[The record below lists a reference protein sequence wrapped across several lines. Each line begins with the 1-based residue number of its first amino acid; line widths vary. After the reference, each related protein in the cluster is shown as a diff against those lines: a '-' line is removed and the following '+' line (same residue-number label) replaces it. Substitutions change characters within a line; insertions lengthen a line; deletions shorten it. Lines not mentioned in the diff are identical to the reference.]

1 MKGVIGRVAGIRVGG
16 VILPLLLL
24 WAVMAL
30 TSDRF
35 LTFININNILVQFSI
50 IGVLAIG
57 TTFVVIAREIDLSIG
72 SIEGFCAVVA
82 AMCAVTFAIPW
93 PIAVAIAVAAGAF
106 IGLFNGAMVTLVG
119 VPSFVVTLGSLGI
132 VSGLA
137 LTITQ
142 GQSIYGFSDGYLM
155 IGQGR
160 VLGLNIS
167 VIFCLLLV
175 LIFQGLLKGTSTGL
189 NFYAVG
195 GNEKAAR
202 LAGISVVRTKL
213 IAFVLS
219 GACAGFAGVM
229 VSSRL
234 NAANPTFGTL
244 DLLDAIAAVVIGGAA
259 LTGGVGSIV
268 GAAAGALLIVSIR
281 NGLNLHGVNPFV
293 QQTAIGLMIII
304 AALLDRLS
312 SRNRG

>member
-1 MKGVIGRVAGIRVGG
+1 MARLMKLRIGG
-16 VILPLLLL
+16 VLLPLVIL
-24 WAVMAL
+24 WVVMAL

-35 LTFININNILVQFSI
+35 LTFININNVLVQFSI
-50 IGVLAIG
+50 IGVLAVG

-72 SIEGFCAVVA
+72 SIMGFCAVTA
-82 AMCAVTFAIPW
+82 ALTAVTLGLPW
-93 PIAVAIAVAAGAF
+93 PVAVLIAIAAGAAF
-106 IGLFNGAMVTLVG
+106 GLFNGAMVTIVG

-132 VSGLA
+132 VNGLA
-137 LTITQ
+137 LTLTQ
-142 GQSIYGFSDGYLM
+142 GQSIYGFPDGYLV

-160 VLGLNIS
+160 ILGINVSVL
-167 VIFCLLLV
+167 FCLALV
-175 LIFQGLLKGTSTGL
+175 LILQGVLKGTGTGL

-219 GACAGFAGVM
+219 GACAGLAGVM

-259 LTGGVGSIV
+259 LSGGVGSIV

-281 NGLNLHGVNPFV
+281 NGLNLHGVNPFI
-293 QQTAIGLMIII
+293 QQTAIGLMIIV

-312 SRNRG
+312 QRNRA

>member
-1 MKGVIGRVAGIRVGG
+1 MDRLMKLRIGG
-16 VILPLLLL
+16 VLLPLVIL
-24 WAVMAL
+24 WVVMSI

-35 LTFININNILVQFSI
+35 LTFININNVLVQFSI
-50 IGVLAIG
+50 IGVLAVG
-57 TTFVVIAREIDLSIG
+57 TTFVVITREIDLSIG
-72 SIEGFCAVVA
+72 SIMGFCAVTA
-82 AMCAVTFAIPW
+82 AFTAVTFDIPW
-93 PIAVAIAVAAGAF
+93 PVAVAIAIFAGAGF
-106 IGLFNGAMVTLVG
+106 GLFNGAMVTLVG

-132 VSGLA
+132 VNGLA
-137 LTITQ
+137 LTLTQ
-142 GQSIYGFSDGYLM
+142 GQSIYGFPDGYLV

-160 VLGLNIS
+160 ILGINVSVL
-167 VIFCLLLV
+167 FCLALV
-175 LIFQGLLKGTSTGL
+175 IILQGVLKGTRTGL

-219 GACAGFAGVM
+219 GACAGLAGVL

-234 NAANPTFGTL
+234 NAANPTFGAF

-259 LTGGVGSIV
+259 LSGGVGSIV

-281 NGLNLHGVNPFV
+281 NGLNLHGVNPFI
-293 QQTAIGLMIII
+293 QQTAIGLMIIV
-304 AALLDRLS
+304 AALIDHISR
-312 SRNRG
+312 RNRA

>member
-1 MKGVIGRVAGIRVGG
+1 MSTFQKFRVGG
-16 VILPLLLL
+16 VLLPLVVL
-24 WAVMAL
+24 WIVMTL

-35 LTFININNILVQFSI
+35 FTFININNILVQFSI

-57 TTFVVIAREIDLSIG
+57 TTFVIISREIDLSIG

-82 AMCAVTFAIPW
+82 GIFAVSLGYPW
-93 PIAVAIAVAAGAF
+93 PIAVAISMAAGGL
-106 IGLFNGAMVTLVG
+106 IGLFNGAMVAIVG

-137 LTITQ
+137 LSLTG
-142 GQSIYGFSDGYLM
+142 GQSLYGFPSGYQA
-155 IGQGR
+155 IGQAR
-160 VLGLNIS
+160 IFGLNIS
-167 VIFCLLLV
+167 VIICVVLVLLLH
-175 LIFQGLLKGTSTGL
+175 GLLRGTGIGL

-195 GNEKAAR
+195 GNERAAR
-202 LAGISVVRTKL
+202 MAGISVVRTKI
-213 IAFVLS
+213 IAFILS
-219 GACAGFAGVM
+219 GTCAGLAGVM

-259 LTGGVGSIV
+259 LTGGVGSII
-268 GAAAGALLIVSIR
+268 GAAAGALLIVTIR
-281 NGLNLHGVNPFV
+281 NGLNLHGVNPFI

-304 AALLDRLS
+304 AALIDRFSRRGS
-312 SRNRG
+312 S

>member
-1 MKGVIGRVAGIRVGG
+1 MKNYLKFRVGG
-16 VILPLLLL
+16 VILPLLIL
-24 WAVMAL
+24 WLVMAL

-35 LTFININNILVQFSI
+35 LSFININNILVQFSI
-50 IGVLAIG
+50 VGVLAIG

-72 SIEGFCAVVA
+72 SIEGFCAVIA
-82 AMCAVTFAIPW
+82 GLCTVTLGVPW
-93 PIAVAIAVAAGAF
+93 PMSVALAIAAGAL
-106 IGLFNGAMVTLVG
+106 IGLFNGAMVTVVG

-137 LTITQ
+137 LTLTQ
-142 GQSIYGFSDGYLM
+142 GQSVYGFPDGYLA
-155 IGQGR
+155 IGQAR
-160 VLGLNIS
+160 ILGLNIS
-167 VIFCLLLV
+167 VLICLSLV
-175 LIFQGLLKGTSTGL
+175 LVLQGILRGTGMGV

-195 GNEKAAR
+195 GNERAAR
-202 LAGISVVRTKL
+202 LAGISVVQTKI

-219 GACAGFAGVM
+219 GACAGLAGVM

-259 LTGGVGSIV
+259 LTGGVGSII

-293 QQTAIGLMIII
+293 QQTAIGLMIIV
-304 AALLDRLS
+304 AALLDRFS
-312 SRNRG
+312 RRNRG

>member
-1 MKGVIGRVAGIRVGG
+1 MARLMKLRVGG
-16 VILPLLLL
+16 VVLPLVIL
-24 WAVMAL
+24 WVVMAL

-35 LTFININNILVQFSI
+35 LTFININNVLVQFSI
-50 IGVLAIG
+50 IGVLAVG

-72 SIEGFCAVVA
+72 SIMGFCAVTA
-82 AMCAVTFAIPW
+82 ALMAVTLGLPW
-93 PIAVAIAVAAGAF
+93 PVAVLISVTAGAAF
-106 IGLFNGAMVTLVG
+106 GLFNGAMVTIVG

-132 VSGLA
+132 VNGLA
-137 LTITQ
+137 LTLTQ
-142 GQSIYGFSDGYLM
+142 GQSIYGFPDGYLV

-160 VLGLNIS
+160 ILGINVS
-167 VIFCLLLV
+167 VFFCLALV
-175 LIFQGLLKGTSTGL
+175 LILQGVLKGTGTGL

-219 GACAGFAGVM
+219 GACAGLAGVM

-259 LTGGVGSIV
+259 LSGGVGSIV

-281 NGLNLHGVNPFV
+281 NGLNLHGVNPFI
-293 QQTAIGLMIII
+293 QQTAIGLMIIV

-312 SRNRG
+312 QRNRA